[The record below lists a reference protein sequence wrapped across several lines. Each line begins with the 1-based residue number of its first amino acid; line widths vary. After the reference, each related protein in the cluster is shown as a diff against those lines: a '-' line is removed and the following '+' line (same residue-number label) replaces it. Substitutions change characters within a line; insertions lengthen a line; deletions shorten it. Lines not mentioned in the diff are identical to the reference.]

1 MRVKMGRNA
10 RGAEIVPTA
19 AAAVAVAVAAAVAA
33 SAGCGDERAFEA
45 ASTSSLPIQG
55 GTNDTTHLF
64 AVGMLGQVSKGTA
77 LCSGALLAPNLVALA
92 RHCVAAIPSG
102 GIACPSTTFGAL
114 TPASSLVVTT
124 DADVRTNATR
134 YAVSDVILPTGA
146 DQTSVCGNDIALL
159 VLAENIDLPSYVT
172 PVLTPPM
179 TDHTVWG
186 TTVTDIG
193 YGIAMPSDTTGTTA
207 GIRRIKQDVQLACI
221 PNDKTFT
228 DCFPS
233 MAGAM
238 TAAEFAS
245 GNATCEGDSGSSAF
259 DQKSFDAGKWASFG
273 VLSRGGTAGGTC
285 VGGIYTR
292 FDAWSSLIVDAA
304 KQAATAGGYP
314 PPPWAGGPDGGGVL
328 PDGGA
333 AVDASGPRDAGAPPD
348 AGGTAR
354 DGGATGSDAGRA
366 DAGTSVPEAGAP
378 AGAGGSGGSGA
389 GASGAGGGGGSG
401 AGASGASGGGGSGAG
416 ASGAGGGGGSG
427 AGASGGCGCAA
438 AGAGASLPPSWPG
451 ALLGLGVAS
460 SAIRARRRRG
470 RR

>member
-1 MRVKMGRNA
+1 MSVMTRVKISVRSD
-10 RGAEIVPTA
+10 GATLA
-19 AAAVAVAVAAAVAA
+19 LALALVAAPT
-33 SAGCGDERAFEA
+33 SGCGDERAPEA
-45 ASTSSLPIQG
+45 ASTSSRPIQG

-64 AVGMLGQVSKGTA
+64 AVGMLGQTSKGTA

-102 GIACPSTTFGAL
+102 GIACPSTQFGAL
-114 TPASSLVVTT
+114 TAASSLTVTT

-159 VLAENIDLPSYVT
+159 VLAQSIALPAYVT

-193 YGIAMPSDTTGTTA
+193 YGLATPTDTAGTTA

-245 GNATCEGDSGSSAF
+245 GNATCEGDSGSNAF
-259 DQKSFDAGKWASFG
+259 EQKSFDAGSWVSFG
-273 VLSRGGTAGGTC
+273 VLSRGGTVNGTC

-292 FDAWSSLIVDAA
+292 FDAWSSLIIDAA
-304 KQAATAGGYP
+304 QQAAAMGGYP

-333 AVDASGPRDAGAPPD
+333 DGSPQREAGASPDAAGGPTRDAGSAP
-348 AGGTAR
+348 
-354 DGGATGSDAGRA
+354 GSDGGRA
-366 DAGTSVPEAGAP
+366 DAGAVGGGGSDGAAAGSTGGASPSDAGAVP
-378 AGAGGSGGSGA
+378 PTGTGGGGASGTASGGAGAAGTGSSGA
-389 GASGAGGGGGSG
+389 GAAAPG
-401 AGASGASGGGGSGAG
+401 
-416 ASGAGGGGGSG
+416 
-427 AGASGGCGCAA
+427 SGGCGCAA
-438 AGAGASLPPSWPG
+438 GGSRAAKPASWPG
-451 ALLGLGVAS
+451 ALLGLGVAW
-460 SAIRARRRRG
+460 SAIVRRRR
-470 RR
+470 RVVAR